1 MLPKV
6 RDFFKNKNNML
17 ILVLA
22 GILLMVIAIP
32 VDDGKKDNEQDAK
45 NNKGSTALQGRNMES
60 STENVGS
67 TKLMG
72 DTGELEKRLEAI
84 LSKTDKA
91 GAVKVM
97 ITLSSSEELVV
108 EKDYPSSRNQT
119 SEEGDGTS
127 KTVHSYE
134 YKESTVYTNRGSDS
148 EPYVKKTMAPKVE
161 GVLIVAEGAGNGTV
175 NKNLSEAAQVLL
187 GVEAHK
193 VKVIK
198 MNVD

>member
-32 VDDGKKDNEQDAK
+32 VDDGKKDKEQDAK
-45 NNKGSTALQGRNMES
+45 RNRGNTALQGSGME
-60 STENVGS
+60 NPGNA
-67 TKLMG
+67 KLLG
-72 DTGELEKRLEAI
+72 DTGELEKRMEAI

-119 SEEGDGTS
+119 EEEGNETN
-127 KTVHSYE
+127 KTMHSYE
-134 YKESTVYTNRGSDS
+134 YRESTVYTTQGSDS
-148 EPYVKKTMAPKVE
+148 EPYVKKTKAPKVE
-161 GVLIVAEGAGNGTV
+161 GVLIVAEGAGNGMV

-198 MNVD
+198 MNIE